1 MSALPPE
8 TPRNDLVTAFLTGFP
23 GVNQLPTVTPS
34 EMLRL
39 NTDIEPTVPAD
50 QNDLGVVGGDLAGF
64 PNGRRPYD
72 DVVDIALNAAMGKL
86 CGQLDAGNCGTQST
100 PQNGDNFYTDGTRAA
115 GATAATSVISG
126 EIDNDD
132 TYLAE
137 FPYLANPIP
146 GSPNEAR

>member
-1 MSALPPE
+1 
-8 TPRNDLVTAFLTGFP
+8 
-23 GVNQLPTVTPS
+23 
-34 EMLRL
+34 
-39 NTDIEPTVPAD
+39 
-50 QNDLGVVGGDLAGF
+50 
-64 PNGRRPYD
+64 
-72 DVVDIALNAAMGKL
+72 
-86 CGQLDAGNCGTQST
+86 
-100 PQNGDNFYTDGTRAA
+100 A

>member
-1 MSALPPE
+1 MCI
-8 TPRNDLVTAFLTGFP
+8 RD
-23 GVNQLPTVTPS
+23 
-34 EMLRL
+34 R
-39 NTDIEPTVPAD
+39 
-50 QNDLGVVGGDLAGF
+50 
-64 PNGRRPYD
+64 
-72 DVVDIALNAAMGKL
+72 
-86 CGQLDAGNCGTQST
+86 ST